1 MERKRIQFGLNT
13 ESFVDLNSGKFK
25 SVVRWT
31 EKMQSFGQED
41 CVMLKSPINNK
52 AADRSIKGS
61 RKEEKWF

>member
-1 MERKRIQFGLNT
+1 MKWKAEEFSLNT
-13 ESFVDLNSGKFK
+13 KSFDDLNSGKFK

-52 AADRSIKGS
+52 AVDRSIKGS